1 MSYVPDNPL
10 IVQGDHTLLL
20 ETMGP
25 RYAEARD
32 RLLAFAELVKSPEY
46 VHTWRITALSLW
58 NAAAAGHTPD
68 EVIDTLDDLAK
79 FPVPE
84 HIPASIRDK
93 MGRYGALVLTRE
105 GAFLRLEA
113 DTAARMLEV
122 RQLKGVADL
131 LGPATDPRGCPV
143 KPARRGELKQLL
155 TSLGHPVQDLAGY
168 EDGDPLTMA
177 LTTAN
182 TSTGQPWSLRDYQ
195 VDAVDAFH
203 GHRHGRADAD
213 PGGSGVIVLPCG
225 AGKTLVGV
233 ASMVRLGMRTL
244 ILCTGQAALQ
254 QWKRHILDLT
264 TLTEEQV
271 GEFTGKTKELREVT
285 LTTYQLLTWRK
296 EKNGPPVHF
305 RLFHEANWGLVIY
318 DEVHLLPA
326 PIFRETAYLQARRRL
341 GLTATLVREDGRE
354 ADVFSLV
361 GPKRFDMPWKT
372 LEHMGWIAQAT
383 CVEVRVP
390 MADEDRL
397 RYATATARSQAKMAA
412 TNPRKGPLVERLLQ
426 RHEGESILVLGTYLD
441 QLQWVGRRL
450 DFPVVTG
457 NTPNA
462 ERERLFEAYRSGEIT
477 VLGLSRVGNFA
488 IDLPD
493 ASVAIQISGTFGSRQ
508 EEAQRLGRVL
518 RPKKGDNQAHFYTL
532 VSAETKEQEFAE
544 RRQLFL
550 SEQGYP
556 YRILSAAAL
565 QAEPA

>member
-1 MSYVPDNPL
+1 MSYVPTNPL

-32 RLLAFAELVKSPEY
+32 RLLPFAELVKSPEY

-68 EVIDTLDDLAK
+68 DVIDTLEDLAK
-79 FPVPE
+79 YPIPE
-84 HIPASIRDK
+84 HIPASILDK
-93 MGRYGALVLTRE
+93 MGRYGALSLTRD

-113 DTAARMLEV
+113 IDDARMLEI

-131 LGPATDPRGCPV
+131 LGPADDPVSCRV
-143 KPARRGELKQLL
+143 KPANRGELKQLL
-155 TSLGHPVQDLAGY
+155 TSMGHPVQDLAGY
-168 EDGDPLTMA
+168 EDGDPLTMS
-177 LTTAN
+177 LTQEL
-182 TSTGQPWSLRDYQ
+182 SSGEPWSLRDYQ
-195 VDAVDAFH
+195 VDAIDAFH
-203 GHRHGRADAD
+203 GGAS
-213 PGGSGVIVLPCG
+213 GGSGVVVLPCG

-254 QWKRHILDLT
+254 QWKRHILEHT
-264 TLTEEQV
+264 TLTEDQV
-271 GEFTGKTKELREVT
+271 GEFTGQTKELREVT

-296 EKNGPPVHF
+296 EKGAPPAHF

-372 LEHMGWIAQAT
+372 LEHMGWIASAT

-390 MADEDRL
+390 LSDDDRL
-397 RYATATARSQAKMAA
+397 TYARASARSKAKLAA
-412 TNPRKGPLVERLLQ
+412 TNPRKGPLVETLIAQ
-426 RHEGESILVLGTYLD
+426 HSGESILVLGTYLD
-441 QLQWVGRRL
+441 QLEWVGRKQG
-450 DFPVVTG
+450 FPVVTG
-457 NTPNA
+457 KTPPK
-462 ERERLFEAYRSGEIT
+462 ERERLFQAYRAGELK

-518 RPKKGDNQAHFYTL
+518 RPKEGSNQAHFYTL

-556 YRILSAAAL
+556 YRIQAAASVR
-565 QAEPA
+565 AEAS